1 MTENTHD
8 RKFTDKATGYARD
21 SAEQMKAGAEQA
33 ADLMQNAFKG
43 VRDYNLRVLEIARAN
58 SEACFNFAQQLVAV
72 KSPSEMVEL
81 STDYARKQFAVLTE
95 QTKELASLGQ
105 KVTKDTAEPIT
116 SAMTKSFS
124 KVA

>member
-8 RKFTDKATGYARD
+8 RKFAEQGAIAKNT
-21 SAEQMKAGAEQA
+21 SEQMKAGAEHA
-33 ADLMQNAFKG
+33 ADLMESAFKG
-43 VRDYNLRVLEIARAN
+43 VRDYNLKVLEIARAN
-58 SEACFNFAQQLVAV
+58 SEACFNFAQQLITVR
-72 KSPSEMVEL
+72 SPSEMVEL
-81 STDYARKQFAVLTE
+81 STEYARKQFAALNE

-105 KVTKDTAEPIT
+105 KVTTETAEPLR

>member
-8 RKFTDKATGYARD
+8 RKFAEQGAVFAKN
-21 SAEQMKAGAEQA
+21 SSEQMKAGAEHA
-33 ADLMQNAFKG
+33 ANLMENAFKG
-43 VRDYNLRVLEIARAN
+43 VRDYNLKVLEIARAN
-58 SEACFNFAQQLVAV
+58 SEACFNFAQQFISVR
-72 KSPSEMVEL
+72 SPSEMVEL
-81 STDYARKQFAVLTE
+81 STEYARKQFAALNE

-105 KVTKDTAEPIT
+105 KVTTETAEPLK